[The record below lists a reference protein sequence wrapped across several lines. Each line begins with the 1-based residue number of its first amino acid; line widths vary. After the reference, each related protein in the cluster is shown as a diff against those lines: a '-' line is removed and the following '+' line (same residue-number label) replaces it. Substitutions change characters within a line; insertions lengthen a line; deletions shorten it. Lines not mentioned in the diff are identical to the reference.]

1 MKDYLRSGLL
11 KNDRTRRRVKYK
23 RRHKMQ
29 LGIERLE
36 ERIAPQLLGGGILM
50 SADHEVTAT
59 QATQATHATQAT
71 QATHATQAAYA

>member
-1 MKDYLRSGLL
+1 
-11 KNDRTRRRVKYK
+11 
-23 RRHKMQ
+23 MQ

-59 QATQATHATQAT
+59 QATQAHACNSGHPGDACDSGGIRVGGRELRQYSMASSSGSCI
-71 QATHATQAAYA
+71 A